1 MREMKKIFAG
11 AMAAGILWC
20 SCTASV
26 SALPQKQSSMRDI
39 TTAQL
44 YYRAAKGDSNWS
56 AASRCD
62 FNDDNVI
69 DVADFVEIWLHY
81 TVRG

>member
-1 MREMKKIFAG
+1 MD
-11 AMAAGILWC
+11 L
-20 SCTASV
+20 
-26 SALPQKQSSMRDI
+26 LDI

-44 YYRAAKGDSNWS
+44 YYRAAKGDSSWS